1 MGQRHAGPRNLPSG
15 AQMKLGSHDF
25 GASATASTASP
36 HAAEAGLRSR
46 FHALIR
52 RLPRPFRFLGVG
64 GIGLMSDLT
73 VFTLIIMGGTNP
85 LLARA
90 MSLVVATVV
99 TWRLNRLLTFD
110 RSGRDQRDE
119 ALRYAGVTALAQS
132 TSYAVFTLLVL
143 TLFRTVPQAAL
154 VAGAAVGALVSYNG
168 HRLVSFAP
176 RALSLSTPSQS

>member
-1 MGQRHAGPRNLPSG
+1 
-15 AQMKLGSHDF
+15 MKFGTHDLGR
-25 GASATASTASP
+25 SAPASP
-36 HAAEAGLRSR
+36 AAAPAADGGLRAQAR
-46 FHALIR
+46 DLVR

-64 GIGLMSDLT
+64 GIGLATDLT
-73 VFTLIIMGGTNP
+73 IFTLVLMGGTHP
-85 LLARA
+85 LLARVV
-90 MSLVVATVV
+90 SLGFATVV

-132 TSYAVFTLLVL
+132 TSYAVFTVLVL
-143 TLFRTVPQAAL
+143 TVFRALPQAAV

-176 RALSLSTPSQS
+176 RALSLSTPSRS